1 MSVCYRRNCPWAI
14 PGFCQP
20 DQQNK
25 NEIGGNFHLYFEK
38 GDYQDV

>member
-1 MSVCYRRNCPWAI
+1 MAI

-25 NEIGGNFHLYFEK
+25 NEKGGNFHLYFEK
-38 GDYQDV
+38 GDYEDV